1 MSSKAI
7 LSRQKC
13 PKCPSSDAYTV
24 YDDGHGKC
32 YSCGYFKPPNG
43 EKEIETPNR
52 PPQNFRPLAELFHP
66 MADRKISA
74 DTVKKF
80 KVTVI
85 QDEDNPWHYVYPR
98 FNKDGYHVG
107 NKLRHR
113 HKKDFIIEGDS
124 KAFVLFGQNLFPAG
138 GKTITVT
145 EGQDDAMAVYEMFG
159 SRYPVV
165 SVDSVSGAARQV
177 AEQFEYLNSFE
188 QIVIN
193 FDKDEPK
200 TKDDGTLVY
209 PGQEAALAVAG
220 MFPLGKVRILTLADA
235 KDAND
240 YKIKGWADR
249 YVKEWW
255 AAPSYTPAGLKLGKD
270 MWDEISAPRNF
281 ETVPYPFDTM
291 NAMTYGIRRSEVVL
305 FTADTGVGKTQVLKE
320 IEHHILSTTDA
331 AIGFLHL
338 EEPNS
343 DTALGLMS
351 ITANKPLHLPD
362 VRQEVTDDELRT
374 YYDTIVNNDR
384 VVVWDHFGSNSVD
397 EVLAKIRHMHNL
409 GCTHIVL
416 DHLSIVVSDQSGD
429 ERKQLDEISTKLK
442 MLCMELNIAVI
453 AVIHQNRSG
462 SIRGSAGPE
471 QVANMVIKL
480 SREKTDPDEW
490 RRNVTKLVCIK
501 NRFSGKTGPMTYLW
515 YNEKTGRLAE
525 LDKEQIALYESG
537 GSQPIEETW

>member
-1 MSSKAI
+1 MSSKAV

-32 YSCGYFKPPNG
+32 YSCGYFQPPNG
-43 EKEIETPNR
+43 GKAIEQAIDK
-52 PPQNFRPLAELFHP
+52 PQKFRPLPELFHA
-66 MADRKISA
+66 MSDRKISA
-74 DTVKKF
+74 ETAKKF
-80 KVTVI
+80 KVTTI
-85 QDEDNPWHYVYPR
+85 QDEESPWLYIYPR
-98 FNKDGYHVG
+98 FNKDGHHVG
-107 NKLRHR
+107 NKIRHR
-113 HKKDFIIEGDS
+113 TKKDFIIEGDS
-124 KAFVLFGQNLFPAG
+124 KSFVLFGQNLFPAG
-138 GKTITVT
+138 GKTITIT

-159 SRYPVV
+159 SKYPVV
-165 SVDSVSGAARQV
+165 SVDSVAGAARQV

-193 FDKDEPK
+193 FDKDEAR
-200 TKDDGTLVY
+200 TKDDGTIVY
-209 PGQEAALAVAG
+209 PGQDAALVVAG

-240 YKIKGWADR
+240 YKLKGWSDR

-270 MWDEISAPRNF
+270 MWAEISAPRNF
-281 ETVPYPFDTM
+281 ETVPYPYETM
-291 NAMTYGIRRSEVVL
+291 NAMTYGMRRSEVVL
-305 FTADTGVGKTQVLKE
+305 LTADTGVGKTQVLKE
-320 IEHHILSTTDA
+320 IEHNILTQTDT

-374 YYDTIVNNDR
+374 YYDAIINNDR

-397 EVLAKIRHMHNL
+397 EVLAKIRHMCNL

-442 MLCMELNIAVI
+442 MLCMELNIAVL

-471 QVANMVIKL
+471 QIANIVIKL
-480 SREKTDPDEW
+480 TREKTDPDEW
-490 RRNVTKLVCIK
+490 RRNVTKMVCIK

-515 YNEKTGRLAE
+515 YNEKTGRLTE
-525 LDKEQIALYESG
+525 LDKEQIAVYETG
-537 GSQPIEETW
+537 GTQQIEEVW